1 MKVRKAVKRIVALGI
16 TSAMLGATLLAAGAA
31 DLKDF
36 PRPLFVDNNGVFSG
50 KFVVGRDAGMDN
62 IGATMIMAAV
72 QAAAYKETTVS
83 GTGGS
88 VVTVEGDAY
97 QVKQGSNILE
107 LTEALSSVKQL
118 VDKNGL
124 TALKSGK
131 FTTGRGT
138 YDYDQ
143 YISLPTASVVY
154 EKNSGGLPVDDTDK
168 PAWFLKMANGAQAY
182 EYQLKFVNQAESD
195 ESTSSTN
202 HLKDF
207 ENKKITMLGKEMS
220 LTSAINNSKDLSLT
234 FMGGAVQDTL
244 TEGQTKTYTI
254 DGKDYEVTL
263 VTVDSSSPAKA
274 LFKINGETTDS
285 VNEGDTFRLSDG
297 TELGIKTVLV
307 QNFAEGKRMVEFYL
321 GAEKVV
327 LHDGDVTDGQYG
339 IAGSADEV
347 EYNSVS
353 AYDTAVRIDATRGN
367 PYKLSAI
374 YVKWNPRDNYYL
386 GKDVKLSSVTE
397 KAGQVFLDGFDYVFK
412 GVNLGNTE
420 TVTLSP
426 SGDRQYYLNFVNYVG
441 NNIRMPY
448 VWTTGT
454 AAAFGYSSG
463 DALIFQQAKHVAK
476 NSYFLVS
483 KETNSNADSRSGY
496 TYLVRYRGCS
506 VSSLTCSFRNEATGD
521 TIEVPVTS
529 TTSNT
534 TLYNLNIGGN
544 TWAFRMNGTKV
555 AGGKN
560 DQDLYIDLVNGG
572 SYTAETTA
580 TLIAHSTEV
589 APIYTKYG
597 AKIDMLP
604 GIITAGN
611 GITITGFNVTTES
624 VQTGSVVDKV
634 EFHITQDT
642 GNQRL
647 SSDVVSTLVTGAWAS
662 STSGLFTIAGGDDS
676 EGYTK
681 YGMLIHKRTDSNNPN
696 TITLTY
702 PENQAEALVYVSSG
716 ATTSTVSDGNG
727 GTTTKTPV
735 PIPASAVVFDNEI
748 SNAKTQSLIAIGG
761 PCVNSVAATL
771 LGVTDK
777 TKCAD
782 GFTNG
787 KATIKLFDSADG
799 MATGKVAMLVAG
811 YSGDDTR
818 RAATVLN
825 MYKDYASKLVGKEV
839 TVTGTSLTDITVSAP
854 STN

>member
-36 PRPLFVDNNGVFSG
+36 PRPLFVDNNGVFGG

-83 GTGGS
+83 GSGSS

-97 QVKQGSNILE
+97 QIQQGSNILE
-107 LTEALSSVKQL
+107 IREALSSVKTL

-124 TALKSGK
+124 KALASSK

-143 YISLPTASVVY
+143 YISLPSASVAF
-154 EKNSGGLPVDDTDK
+154 EKNTGGIPVDDTDK
-168 PAWFLKMANGAQAY
+168 PAWSLKLANGAQAY

-195 ESTSSTN
+195 ESTTSGR
-202 HLKDF
+202 LKDF
-207 ENKKITMLGKEMS
+207 ENKKIKMLGKEMS
-220 LTSAINNSKDLSLT
+220 LIRAANDSVDLTLT

-244 TEGQTKTYTI
+244 IEGQTKTYTI

-274 LFKINGETTDS
+274 LFKVNGETTDS

-297 TELGIKTVLV
+297 NELGIKTVLV

-327 LHDGDVTDGQYG
+327 LHDSDVTDSAYG
-339 IAGSADEV
+339 GDEV
-347 EYNSVS
+347 EYNSVN
-353 AYDTAVRIDATRGN
+353 AYDTNVRIDGTLGN
-367 PYKLSAI
+367 PYKLSAV
-374 YVKWNPRDNYYL
+374 YVKWTPRDNYYL
-386 GKDVKLSSVTE
+386 GKDVKLSTVTE
-397 KAGQVFLDGFDYVFK
+397 KKGQVFLDGFDYVFK
-412 GVNLGNTE
+412 GMDFGNTE
-420 TVTLSP
+420 QFSLSP

-441 NNIRMPY
+441 DKIKVPY
-448 VWTTGT
+448 VWLNGTTDKGY
-454 AAAFGYSSG
+454 FGYSSG
-463 DALIFQQAKHVAK
+463 DSLVLKEGSFVAK
-476 NSYFLVS
+476 NNYFLVS
-483 KETNSNADSRSGY
+483 KETNSNTESRSGY

-506 VSSLTCSFRNEATGD
+506 GSSLTCSFRNEATGD
-521 TIEVPVTS
+521 TIEVPITS
-529 TTSNT
+529 ITSNT
-534 TLYNLNIGGN
+534 TAYSLNIGGN
-544 TWAFRMNGTKV
+544 TWLF
-555 AGGKN
+555 
-560 DQDLYIDLVNGG
+560 DLNASVHTTSDPNIRVDFANGG
-572 SYTAETTA
+572 TYTTA
-580 TLIAHSTEV
+580 TTASTV
-589 APIYTKYG
+589 NSGVDVTPIYTKYG
-597 AKIDMLP
+597 AKITPLA
-604 GIITAGN
+604 GINNTAAGL
-611 GITITGFNVTTES
+611 TGFNVTTES
-624 VQTGSVVDKV
+624 VQTGSAVDLLEV
-634 EFHITQDT
+634 HITQDT
-642 GNQRL
+642 TNDRL
-647 SSDVVSTLVTGAWAS
+647 GLSENTTIGGAWAS
-662 STSGLFTIAGGDDS
+662 STSGLFTLAGGDDS

-681 YGMLIHKRTDSNNPN
+681 YGLLIHKRTDSSNPS
-696 TITLTY
+696 TLTFTY

-716 ATTSTVSDGNG
+716 ATTSTVNEGTG

-735 PIPASAVVFDNEI
+735 PIPASAVVFDNEV

-761 PCVNSVAATL
+761 PCVNSVSATL

-777 TKCAD
+777 TKCAE

-825 MYKDYASKLVGKEV
+825 MNKDYASKLVGKEV